1 MADNMTDFDRE
12 NEIVRLMETNRKLEA
27 TNRQLKSGNDTMRMV
42 AKGYERQIEQLENT
56 IDRLQEAI
64 VNQALLLGCAM
75 EWGQDDEAD
84 ED

>member
-1 MADNMTDFDRE
+1 MQDNRVDIERD
-12 NEIVRLMETNRKLEA
+12 NEILTLRETNRKLEA
-27 TNRQLKSGNDTMRMV
+27 TIRRLEAENRIMRRDG
-42 AKGYERQIEQLENT
+42 KDYERQIEQLGNT